1 MATLANT
8 GMANQMAF
16 GQHGSAYCNTQTGE
30 VVPPKGKVIVAVQFL
45 VDTTLTDLIAEDP
58 SQYINTAE
66 AAHNESASS
75 ETQVEGSGG
84 LAVPTT
90 AVFPEGMTI
99 YGRWTKIEQADAT
112 NTAGG
117 YIVYFG
123 PARNYSVTS

>member
-30 VVPPKGKVIVAVQFL
+30 VIPPKGKVIAAVQFL

-66 AAHNESASS
+66 AALKRTSQTRVQRS
-75 ETQVEGSGG
+75 E
-84 LAVPTT
+84 
-90 AVFPEGMTI
+90 
-99 YGRWTKIEQADAT
+99 WH
-112 NTAGG
+112 
-117 YIVYFG
+117 
-123 PARNYSVTS
+123 SVVVI